1 MTEPK
6 TDHEELRRPAD
17 PAAKDQPAEGGR
29 EQIDEDLRRLDERD
43 ETAETRE
50 EGQTP
55 RRT

>member
-29 EQIDEDLRRLDERD
+29 EEIEEDLRRLDEREEPP
-43 ETAETRE
+43 ETSET
-50 EGQTP
+50 TK
-55 RRT
+55 RT